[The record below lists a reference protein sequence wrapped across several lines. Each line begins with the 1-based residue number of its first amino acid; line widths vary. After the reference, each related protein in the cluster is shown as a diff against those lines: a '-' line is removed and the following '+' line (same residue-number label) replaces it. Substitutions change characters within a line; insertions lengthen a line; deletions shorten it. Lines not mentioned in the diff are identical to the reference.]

1 MPPEVAGAFSA
12 ADMKVLPYTVGML
25 SFLYDLWIVWF
36 DREPAPKT
44 WSELIKEVEKR
55 HPNDRYIQ
63 QWNAE
68 YELQRRKEMGTRQHD
83 A

>member
-1 MPPEVAGAFSA
+1 
-12 ADMKVLPYTVGML
+12 ML

-36 DREPAPKT
+36 SREPAPQSF
-44 WSELIKEVEKR
+44 SELIRDVER
-55 HPNDRYIQ
+55 LHPNDRYIQ

-68 YELQRRKEMGTRQHD
+68 YELLRRQELGQRGHD